1 MVSSVSSYGSV
12 VIYTATHFLRAYF
25 KGDKMKTL
33 QKYDLDVFEV
43 TIGALIVVL
52 GLSIIV
58 EMYVR
63 MF

>member
-1 MVSSVSSYGSV
+1 
-12 VIYTATHFLRAYF
+12 
-25 KGDKMKTL
+25 MKTL
-33 QKYDLDVFEV
+33 QKYDVDVFEV

-52 GLSIIV
+52 GLSMIV

>member
-1 MVSSVSSYGSV
+1 
-12 VIYTATHFLRAYF
+12 
-25 KGDKMKTL
+25 MKTL
-33 QKYDLDVFEV
+33 QKYDLDVIEV